1 MDTNTVQERQCLVHS
16 PFFFFVWGGGGGGGG
31 VGGELGCKINGII
44 KLTGLTF
51 MGLSLK
57 DFQSDRDLH
66 L

>member
-1 MDTNTVQERQCLVHS
+1 MWGAYASFIESNQEKETNKPVITLCR
-16 PFFFFVWGGGGGGGG
+16 
-31 VGGELGCKINGII
+31 I
-44 KLTGLTF
+44 KLSGLTF

>member
-1 MDTNTVQERQCLVHS
+1 MSGPQS
-16 PFFFFVWGGGGGGGG
+16 PFFWGGGGGG
-31 VGGELGCKINGII
+31 VGAEVGSWAVKYNCRI